1 MRERRQ
7 VPVETLVGTESDSP
21 CKYYNR
27 ETGNGPFLRT
37 RTHLP
42 KSRFLFQTPQNSR
55 LTFVGEQN
63 AQTITKGE

>member
-1 MRERRQ
+1 MRGRRQ

-37 RTHLP
+37 STRSP
-42 KSRFLFQTPQNSR
+42 NASFRFQTSQFS
-55 LTFVGEQN
+55 
-63 AQTITKGE
+63 